1 MKSSRWRDAITST
14 RGARA
19 PQTLMRLWSGL
30 RRVCLFA
37 VFASAWLIL
46 SRPLYAHDLPLS
58 YVDLRVSE
66 NGIDATLESSAKNF
80 ARELSGVEEET
91 LLADAPAQKERLL
104 AAVEANLL
112 ITADGQALTPDLR
125 EVEPLAARRDLRL
138 RLQFSWKQVPEKLAV
153 RCALFS
159 ADPRHKTFLNI
170 YQEDALRRQEVFD
183 KDSTQIEYAL
193 SSRQSI
199 GDVITQFVREG
210 VHHIFIGPDHILF
223 IVGLLL
229 LGGTLGRLLRIVTAF
244 TIAHSVTLVLATLN
258 ILSPPARV
266 IEPAIALSIIFVGAH
281 ALLQQKEKHDWR
293 LLFAFCFGFIHG
305 FGFANVLRE
314 MRLPPAALGWSLFSF
329 NVGVEIGQACI
340 VLAVAPLLA
349 LLYRRSETVAARV
362 ITASSFGVVFAGSF
376 WFVQRLFA

>member
-1 MKSSRWRDAITST
+1 MRYFAIRWLVVAILLS
-14 RGARA
+14 GAI
-19 PQTLMRLWSGL
+19 
-30 RRVCLFA
+30 
-37 VFASAWLIL
+37 SAQG
-46 SRPLYAHDLPLS
+46 HDLPLS

-66 NGIDATLESSAKNF
+66 NGIDATLEASAKNF
-80 ARELSGVEEET
+80 ARELSGLEEET
-91 LLADAPAQKERLL
+91 LLADAPAQKEQLL

-112 ITADGQALTPDLR
+112 ITADRRTLAPELR
-125 EVEPLAARRDLRL
+125 EVEPLVARRDLRL
-138 RLQFSWKQVPEKLAV
+138 RLQFAWKETPEKIAV
-153 RCALFS
+153 RCDLFS

-170 YQEDALRRQEVFD
+170 YQDGALRRQEIFD
-183 KDSTQIEYAL
+183 KDVTQIDYAL
-193 SSRQSI
+193 SSRQGIS
-199 GDVITQFVREG
+199 DVITQFVREG

-244 TIAHSVTLVLATLN
+244 TIAHSITLVLATLN

-281 ALLQQKEKHDWR
+281 ALLQLGDKRDWR
-293 LLFAFCFGFIHG
+293 LLFAFCFGFVHG

-314 MRLPPAALGWSLFSF
+314 MRLPRAALGWSLFSF

-349 LLYRRSETVAARV
+349 LLTRRSAIVAGRV
-362 ITASSFGVVFAGSF
+362 ITASAFGVIFAGSF
-376 WFVQRLFA
+376 WFVQRLFP